1 MLIYDDYA
9 YKMRSTSLAWEDIFR
24 TLTADKKIICDRHIK
39 VVGGFCGEKRTRPWH
54 VSWKDYNS
62 E

>member
-9 YKMRSTSLAWEDIFR
+9 CKMRSMSFAREDIFR
-24 TLTADKKIICDRHIK
+24 TQTADKKTFCDCQIK
-39 VVGGFCGEKRTRPWH
+39 VVDGFCGEKRTRPWH